1 VRIGIGYSTEE
12 RHRIIRCCRHRQML
26 HQESKLLGERF
37 GAKPSGPA
45 RIRRFPKTAV
55 KIALSKSIISATV
68 GEAAGSGSYKSREE
82 PQFQQ
87 DASCNDLSLTGGFV
101 ISSGSSM
108 KQTPQVSSR
117 GVRCR
122 AQWVWNTNA
131 HSPRIHTVRVLRL
144 ISWIQMG
151 QNPYIALPCTNRCGE
166 TSSQSIDLRI
176 HSIGKIGN

>member
-1 VRIGIGYSTEE
+1 MRIGICYSTEE

-45 RIRRFPKTAV
+45 RIRRFPQNHCQNRV
-55 KIALSKSIISATV
+55 SKSIISATV

-101 ISSGSSM
+101 ISSGRKRQTIPPIQQGAWSPDFLSEKHWREKNRPDSDSRPITPPSQWASRSAIGGQLLAQGQANEKREVKDSS
-108 KQTPQVSSR
+108 
-117 GVRCR
+117 
-122 AQWVWNTNA
+122 
-131 HSPRIHTVRVLRL
+131 
-144 ISWIQMG
+144 
-151 QNPYIALPCTNRCGE
+151 
-166 TSSQSIDLRI
+166 
-176 HSIGKIGN
+176 